1 MMFDRESTTTDRAAK
16 VAARIR
22 KLFAKAE
29 SVAGTPEAEVLLERA
44 YALLAK
50 YGIDE
55 AESRSSLSES
65 SSKIVTYTFR
75 VSGAYQLDQLTLVGT
90 VAIALHCEAVRSRMP
105 DGAREL
111 YVIGA
116 RRHVDRIEMLAGV
129 LCGVMLA
136 AAAAQPRIQGVATVS
151 HRKSFMAGF
160 TFEVGRRLA
169 AAERSAVESTED
181 STGTELVLQSDAERA
196 EAALR
201 AKFPHVRRGAARRV
215 GHSGIEAGRSEARKV
230 DLGQQRVGGGRRE
243 LGA

>member
-1 MMFDRESTTTDRAAK
+1 MAGHDETTTARAAR

-22 KLFAKAE
+22 KLFTKAE

-50 YGIDE
+50 YGVDE
-55 AESRSSLSES
+55 AEARSSASEGS
-65 SSKIVTYTFR
+65 SEIITYTHT
-75 VSGAYQLDQLTLVGT
+75 VAGAYQLDQLTLVGA
-90 VAIALHCEAVRSRMP
+90 VAGALHCEAVRSRTA
-105 DGAREL
+105 DDDRVL
-111 YVIGA
+111 YVLGA
-116 RRHVDRIEMLAGV
+116 RRHVDRVEMLAGV

-136 AAAAQPRIQGVATVS
+136 AAAAQPRMPGVATVS

-160 TFEVGRRLA
+160 AYEVGRRLA
-169 AAERSAVESTED
+169 AAERSAVEATED
-181 STGTELVLQSDAERA
+181 STGTDLVLRTDAERA

-201 AKFPHVRRGAARRV
+201 ARFPYVRSGAARRV
-215 GHSGIEAGRSEARKV
+215 GRSGIAAGRSEARKV